1 MRIERRD
8 KMRNSEDTDLSEL
21 GGRLNVPRGGER
33 LTLGFCYW
41 QLTNDGI
48 I

>member
-21 GGRLNVPRGGER
+21 GGRLNVPREER

-41 QLTNDGI
+41 QLANDGI